1 MRPYRHFSEVTII
14 DRQKYVAELGK
25 LLSGMARAD
34 REAVLRGVNARFD
47 EAGDD
52 DAVIAALGS
61 PTFAAVSVL
70 RGYTPPENLDEEDYP
85 EEEEYQYVEPAGA
98 PAPDE
103 GVNAAPEAASS
114 EPDEASPGQ
123 TPPEAE
129 EAPLEAAP
137 EEPAAGDGTVYGP
150 AEDAAE
156 EPDIQAGSAAEEPA
170 DAESEEPAQ
179 QAGENEAF
187 NAAPEAEPGEPDEA
201 LPGQVPPEPDE
212 APIED
217 EAAAE
222 EQQITEDY
230 GGAVRE
236 TVDIGFDT
244 IEVYS
249 DASSQPE
256 PDMPEPEAAEYE
268 PGADEAFEEA
278 AEPELPEEQEA
289 FREPQP
295 EPEIE
300 YNPPIE
306 ADKPKLRGGRV
317 FVSVLLGIIPGIP
330 LAVVLIVLA
339 LAILAV
345 GAALVYAG
353 GVFISFAFLGMS
365 VVADILLT
373 VGFGMIVAAIGLPV
387 AFLAVWFFLRCV
399 VGLYS
404 RMFAKAGAW
413 CRGEERGA

>member
-85 EEEEYQYVEPAGA
+85 EEEEYQYAEPAGA
-98 PAPDE
+98 PA
-103 GVNAAPEAASS
+103 
-114 EPDEASPGQ
+114 PDEASPGQ

-129 EAPLEAAP
+129 EAPLEAVP
-137 EEPAAGDGTVYGP
+137 EEPVAGDGPVYGP

-156 EPDIQAGSAAEEPA
+156 EPDIQAGSAAVEPA
-170 DAESEEPAQ
+170 YVESAEPAQ

-187 NAAPEAEPGEPDEA
+187 NAAPETESGEPDEA
-201 LPGQVPPEPDE
+201 SPGQVPSEPDE

-222 EQQITEDY
+222 ERQITEEY

-256 PDMPEPEAAEYE
+256 PDMPEPEAVEYE
-268 PGADEAFEEA
+268 PGVETEFEEA

-289 FREPQP
+289 FREPEP

-306 ADKPKLRGGRV
+306 ADRPKLRGGRV

-373 VGFGMIVAAIGLPV
+373 VGFGLIVAAIGLPV
-387 AFLAVWFFLRCV
+387 VFLAVWFFLRCV

-413 CRGEERGA
+413 CRGEEREA